1 MNKPNWRPYVHPIDG
16 WGLRAESA
24 AYQMLLRQGLS
35 GEWEWR
41 ISGIAGDHVQDGCS
55 GSIIDAIN
63 AAERAWEVLHHVV

>member
-24 AYQMLLRQGLS
+24 AYRVCLREGLS

-41 ISGIAGDHVQDGCS
+41 ISEIAGEHVQDGRS
-55 GSIIDAIN
+55 SSIINAIN
-63 AAERAWEVLHHVV
+63 GAERAWEANQCVF